1 MHRLSWPVMCLI
13 LAVLITTGFFTW
25 YQSLIPVKQDTTYAD
40 TTIHLTSTRSHVLF
54 AGDCVL
60 IQWDVINTQRVL
72 ANDELVPANGEKM
85 LCVDSATQPTLQ
97 VMLLDG
103 SEVTVTHP
111 ITILTAQPLFSIAA
125 LLTLALFGIGLVGLL
140 LNFNRAVGRLEAVRS
155 LARGMLYTLVSV
167 GLMFLMLEIGL
178 RLYFGSA
185 GSREQ
190 KIMYLY
196 SLDDIRA
203 LQSNIIHMP
212 YVTYVPDPAY
222 ESHNDLGYRGP
233 EITLPKPES
242 TFRIVAMGGSTT
254 YSTGTTAEEAYPALL
269 QSILRD
275 EYGYTN
281 IEVINGGVSG
291 YTTWEILTDFQFRVL
306 ELEPDMLIFYEAVN
320 DLVVREQVSVDC
332 YRGLNPQRGLN
343 AQRGLFVERNA
354 ALPASAL
361 YRLVAIPLRWMP
373 NPLALDSAFEPTRVQ
388 CAPDPG
394 DMTLEK
400 RLAANTTVYYERN
413 IRNLMALAQ
422 ANGVQPVISS
432 WVYNV
437 ESTRPELW
445 RTAIAEH
452 NAITRQIA
460 DDMTIPYID
469 LVPEFPVDPANW
481 EADGIHL
488 VASGTREQA
497 QRYAAFLAESDL
509 IPRP

>member
-1 MHRLSWPVMCLI
+1 MRRLSWPVVCLI
-13 LAVLITTGFFTW
+13 LAVVITIGFFTW
-25 YQSLIPVKQDTTYAD
+25 YQAIAPVSQEALYAD
-40 TTIHLTSTRSHVLF
+40 TTIRLTSNRNHVLF

-60 IQWDVINTQRVL
+60 MQWDVMNTQRVL
-72 ANDELVPANGEKM
+72 ANEELVSANGEKT
-85 LCVDSATQPTLQ
+85 LCVDGVTQPTLQ
-97 VMLLDG
+97 VVLLDG
-103 SEVTVTHP
+103 SEVTVTQP
-111 ITILTAQPLFSIAA
+111 ITILTTQPLFSIAA
-125 LLTLALFGIGLVGLL
+125 LLTLALLGVALVGLL
-140 LNFNRAVGRLEAVRS
+140 LSFNRAVGRVETVRS
-155 LARGMLYTLVSV
+155 LVRGGLYMLISV
-167 GLMFLMLEIGL
+167 GLMLLVLEIGL
-178 RLYFGSA
+178 RLYFGLA
-185 GSREQ
+185 GSRQQ

-196 SLDDIRA
+196 SLEDIRA
-203 LQSNIIHMP
+203 LQSNIIHVP

-222 ESHNDLGYRGP
+222 EGHNDLGYRGP
-233 EITLPKPES
+233 EIILPKPEG
-242 TFRIVAMGGSTT
+242 TFRIVTMGGSTT

-281 IEVINGGVSG
+281 IEVVNGGVSG

-361 YRLVAIPLRWMP
+361 YRMIAIPLRWMP

-388 CAPDPG
+388 CATDPG

-400 RLAANTTVYYERN
+400 RLASNTLIYYERN
-413 IRNLMALAQ
+413 IRNLMVLAQ

-445 RTAIAEH
+445 RTSIAEH

-469 LVPEFPVDPANW
+469 LVAEFPVDPANW
-481 EADGIHL
+481 EADAIHL

-497 QRYAAFLAESDL
+497 QRYAAFLVESDL
-509 IPRP
+509 LPKP